1 MSSDDKNRRQG
12 DRRKEDRRKDGRRGD
27 DPAPSKPAVGLPV
40 WIFAGVSLLVGLYGG
55 YLLFSVLASGPPP
68 PKKVEKPPPTEEELS
83 LTKPLTIQHRTF
95 RVEIVKGGRT
105 VNALVTP
112 FLELY
117 AKKDKKVV
125 CLRVPQVKAAVTEV
139 LSEERQKNHKNFD
152 TDLEGLTPA
161 LTRALNQ
168 YLRFKA
174 VKTAHLKIWVNP
186 VKKSRLTEEELKNP
200 RLEIDNK
207 NKIPVCPRP
216 AMGDK

>member
-1 MSSDDKNRRQG
+1 MPKRTKRS
-12 DRRKEDRRKDGRRGD
+12 
-27 DPAPSKPAVGLPV
+27 
-40 WIFAGVSLLVGLYGG
+40 F
-55 YLLFSVLASGPPP
+55 ASG
-68 PKKVEKPPPTEEELS
+68 
-83 LTKPLTIQHRTF
+83 
-95 RVEIVKGGRT
+95 
-105 VNALVTP
+105 
-112 FLELY
+112 Y
-117 AKKDKKVV
+117 
-125 CLRVPQVKAAVTEV
+125 PQVKAAVTEV
-139 LSEERQKNHKNFD
+139 LTEDRQKNHKNFD